1 MDDILIY
8 AITSELQGI
17 GREILESANVMPY
30 AVIIL
35 SMAIQKEWSNQCAAG
50 VFAFF
55 YSAQIFISHFAN
67 GTDTYFLWAII
78 STPLFLIALSMMN
91 KITLMILLLCIT
103 EVAFLI
109 IDVLSLIAYN
119 LRIEWLYQMRWG
131 PETVVITLQLA
142 ALLVRNGANIR
153 IHQTYGNMGS
163 SATKLVR
170 SLLYR

>member
-1 MDDILIY
+1 M
-8 AITSELQGI
+8 E
-17 GREILESANVMPY
+17 NVLPY
-30 AVIIL
+30 VVICI
-35 SMAIQKEWSNQCAAG
+35 SMVIQKEWSNQCATG

-55 YSAQIFISHFAN
+55 YSAQLVISHFAY
-67 GTDTYFLWAII
+67 GTDTYFIWAII

-91 KITLMILLLCIT
+91 KITLMILLLCLT
-103 EVAFLI
+103 EVAFLL

-142 ALLVRNGANIR
+142 ALLVRNGTSIR

-163 SATKLVR
+163 NTIKLVR